1 MPDIDPAVLAFLQQ
15 QMGNRLTPDMIQGAM
30 LAKGAEQYSKALKPK
45 QPKQPTG
52 PQLGGQV
59 SLNKQVPGAGPLRSG
74 TTPQQMEMLAQLLSM
89 PGFIQSLMAQGM
101 VQRNAASPQA
111 GIPGVPGPTF
121 QV

>member
-30 LAKGAEQYSKALKPK
+30 LGKGAEQYSKALKPK

-89 PGFIQSLMAQGM
+89 PGVIQWLLVQGR
-101 VQRNAASPQA
+101 VQRNPASPQA